1 MTLEARYDVI
11 VVGAGSA
18 GAVVAARASEDPN
31 RTVLLLD
38 AGPDYSR
45 LEDTPY
51 DLVNGYRNSVEDHDW
66 GHEYTPTAEF
76 PPTPFPRGRVTGG
89 SSAINTAIALRGIPE
104 DYDGWAGQ
112 GNDEWAWD
120 RVLPAF
126 KRLERDLDFGDAE
139 YHGDAGPITIRRHP
153 WDELPETQQAYLEA
167 SRALGYPDCEDQ
179 NDPAGWGSGPQPM
192 NKLGRLRISTA
203 IGYLAPA
210 RVRPNLRIQGDA
222 HLHRVLFEGS
232 RAAAVEVEVAGEVR
246 RVEASLIV
254 VSAGAIQ
261 TPPILWRSGLGPRRD
276 LEGLG
281 IEVLAD
287 VPGVGANLCDHP
299 MATVQVRAKDPT
311 LASPELPIIQTI
323 TRYTAPPSPAYPAHR
338 NDLQLEL
345 LAWSQ
350 REGTDGVFS
359 IAAVLEQ
366 SYGRGTVRIASA
378 DPHAQPLIA
387 QQFCE
392 DDRDTLRLVAAY
404 RDALTFA
411 HTAPLSD
418 LIAEVLTPEAANPT
432 DDELASML
440 RRTARSGYHPCGTAK
455 MGPAEDPMAVVDQ
468 LGRVHAVEGL
478 VVADAAIM
486 PEVPSANTNLT
497 SIMIGEQIGEFI
509 RTRPAEY
516 GL

>member
-1 MTLEARYDVI
+1 MEKRPPSART
-11 VVGAGSA
+11 
-18 GAVVAARASEDPN
+18 RAP
-31 RTVLLLD
+31 
-38 AGPDYSR
+38 
-45 LEDTPY
+45 
-51 DLVNGYRNSVEDHDW
+51 
-66 GHEYTPTAEF
+66 
-76 PPTPFPRGRVTGG
+76 
-89 SSAINTAIALRGIPE
+89 
-104 DYDGWAGQ
+104 
-112 GNDEWAWD
+112 
-120 RVLPAF
+120 
-126 KRLERDLDFGDAE
+126 
-139 YHGDAGPITIRRHP
+139 
-153 WDELPETQQAYLEA
+153 
-167 SRALGYPDCEDQ
+167 
-179 NDPAGWGSGPQPM
+179 
-192 NKLGRLRISTA
+192 
-203 IGYLAPA
+203 
-210 RVRPNLRIQGDA
+210 
-222 HLHRVLFEGS
+222 
-232 RAAAVEVEVAGEVR
+232 
-246 RVEASLIV
+246 
-254 VSAGAIQ
+254 
-261 TPPILWRSGLGPRRD
+261 
-276 LEGLG
+276 
-281 IEVLAD
+281 
-287 VPGVGANLCDHP
+287 
-299 MATVQVRAKDPT
+299 PT

-497 SIMIGEQIGEFI
+497 SITIGEQIGEFI